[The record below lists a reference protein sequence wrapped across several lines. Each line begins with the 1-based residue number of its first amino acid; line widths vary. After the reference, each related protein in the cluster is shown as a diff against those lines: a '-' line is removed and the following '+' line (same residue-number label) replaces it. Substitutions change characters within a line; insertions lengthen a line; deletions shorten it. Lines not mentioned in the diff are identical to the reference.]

1 MSPISSPSLTRAV
14 NGAKPSGCL
23 SKSEYVYSFSDEEE
37 EIVSDDPPWYNA
49 PRDKLQPS
57 LPEDIL
63 KKHKDFDVCTAVE
76 TMGIDSPASTYS
88 KETPSSSSCLSQ
100 SGGFES
106 LHGKSITS
114 ASEETPPSPISSST
128 DSSVK
133 DSPNTE
139 THVSPEQRPSTKRVQ
154 FGVPSKHPISNQDR
168 RLSNYSQQLTDRT
181 TQSSRRD
188 SLATIRAD
196 FDQDDDE
203 DDGLSSLLRA
213 AKKGNAHR
221 LKYYL
226 DDRSTNVTERDPI
239 HKQNA
244 LHLAVRYGHME
255 CVQILCD
262 KKYRKLLIDAVDARL
277 NTPLHLAAAKSRR
290 ITQYL
295 LENANASVFKAN
307 SRGHTPLVAHILTAR
322 KDDPAITELL
332 LQYGSNPKVFVND
345 TSTVHAALDHD
356 LFEIACRLVEYG
368 ARMDAKDAKNR
379 TVFDRVNRKRLRRM
393 IGYISH
399 PPVWIPDLDRK
410 ECMICSRRFNRFG
423 IGIRRHHCRHC
434 GRLCCGQC
442 TQTTVDSE
450 HFPEPI
456 RLSICKRNKYDGLT
470 AERVCKTCNIVVQ
483 ERRQSQE
490 QKAPVANFVQTVLGC
505 VWDEM
510 HEERPR
516 DARTSIT
523 RRNTITGSTV
533 QDSRGSKRTK
543 RTKC

>member
-1 MSPISSPSLTRAV
+1 MSSITPPSLTQAL
-14 NGAKPSGCL
+14 NGAIPSGYP
-23 SKSEYVYSFSDEEE
+23 SKSEYVYSFSDDEE

-49 PRDKLQPS
+49 PRDNLQPA

-76 TMGIDSPASTYS
+76 SMGISSPLSTSS
-88 KETPSSSSCLSQ
+88 KDTPSSSSCLS
-100 SGGFES
+100 SEYES
-106 LHGKSITS
+106 SLRKSVTN
-114 ASEETPPSPISSST
+114 AYEETPPSPVSFSTASST
-128 DSSVK
+128 KSSPK
-133 DSPNTE
+133 RPTNTSQ
-139 THVSPEQRPSTKRVQ
+139 TQPQSTKKVK
-154 FGVPSKHPISNQDR
+154 FGVSSPHRIKHQIGRFS
-168 RLSNYSQQLTDRT
+168 SYSQPQTDRS

-188 SLATIRAD
+188 SLTTFKAD
-196 FDQDDDE
+196 FDDHE
-203 DDGLSSLLRA
+203 DDGLSPLLRA
-213 AKKGNAHR
+213 AKKGNLHR

-226 DDRSTNVTERDPI
+226 DDRTTNITERDPI

-290 ITQYL
+290 ITRFL
-295 LENANASVFKAN
+295 LEHANASVFKVN

-322 KDDPAITELL
+322 KDDPAITDLL
-332 LQYGSNPKVFVND
+332 LQYGSNPKVFVSD
-345 TSTVHAALDHD
+345 SSTVHAALDHD

-368 ARMDAKDAKNR
+368 ARMDVKDAKNR

-393 IGYISH
+393 IGHISH
-399 PPVWIPDLDRK
+399 PPVWVPDLDRK
-410 ECMICSRRFNRFG
+410 ECMICTRRFSRFHV
-423 IGIRRHHCRHC
+423 GIRRHHCRHC

-483 ERRQSQE
+483 ERRQSTE
-490 QKAPVANFVQTVLGC
+490 QKPPAANFVQTVLGC

-510 HEERPR
+510 HEERPK
-516 DARTSIT
+516 DARKSIT
-523 RRNTITGSTV
+523 RRNTILGSSS
-533 QDSRGSKRTK
+533 QDSRWAKWTRSTNS
-543 RTKC
+543 